1 MECYVAGMPCKELK
15 IPIPRQVIHK
25 PNKNNPQKG
34 RLHQC
39 HSVLHDDN
47 VVDKMLYDRS
57 TVRKTQAGSSSRICM
72 GGLF

>member
-15 IPIPRQVIHK
+15 IPIMRQVIHK
-25 PNKNNPQKG
+25 SNKNNPQKG

-57 TVRKTQAGSSSRICM
+57 TVRETQAGSSRICM